1 MHSFVGIAPYDDP
14 QVVMFLT
21 FKSGDSYAQYM
32 PNIVKQTMNEALQV
46 VNRYNAKNTTAVDQS
61 CTLDSYT
68 NQSVNYV
75 KSKLESK
82 SLSVQIIG
90 NGSSVIE
97 QYPLAKSKVTSGDKV
112 FIKTE
117 GKDITLPNLIGWSK
131 KEVQTYASL
140 AGIQLTIDGTSGH
153 VTAQSVGENTVVH
166 SGDSLTVAI
175 S

>member
-1 MHSFVGIAPYDDP
+1 MYKR
-14 QVVMFLT
+14 Q
-21 FKSGDSYAQYM
+21 
-32 PNIVKQTMNEALQV
+32 
-46 VNRYNAKNTTAVDQS
+46 
-61 CTLDSYT
+61 
-68 NQSVNYV
+68 
-75 KSKLESK
+75 
-82 SLSVQIIG
+82 
-90 NGSSVIE
+90 
-97 QYPLAKSKVTSGDKV
+97 VTSGDKV

>member
-1 MHSFVGIAPYDDP
+1 MIPSIYF
-14 QVVMFLT
+14 
-21 FKSGDSYAQYM
+21 FKSLNLKA
-32 PNIVKQTMNEALQV
+32 
-46 VNRYNAKNTTAVDQS
+46 
-61 CTLDSYT
+61 
-68 NQSVNYV
+68 
-75 KSKLESK
+75 KLESK
-82 SLSVQIIG
+82 ALSVQIIG

-166 SGDSLTVAI
+166 SGDSLTVVI

>member
-1 MHSFVGIAPYDDP
+1 MLSFSFIVP
-14 QVVMFLT
+14 FLSA
-21 FKSGDSYAQYM
+21 F
-32 PNIVKQTMNEALQV
+32 
-46 VNRYNAKNTTAVDQS
+46 
-61 CTLDSYT
+61 
-68 NQSVNYV
+68 
-75 KSKLESK
+75 
-82 SLSVQIIG
+82 LSPG
-90 NGSSVIE
+90 
-97 QYPLAKSKVTSGDKV
+97 YTSGDKV